1 MRRITLIIVVLA
13 AIAAAGTTGYWI
25 GTHGLVLP
33 NYQTHAQTAAPAS
46 GPVIYYQDPD
56 GKPFYSAEPKQTA
69 DGRAWRAV
77 HASEDIGFDDPIG
90 ENEPQSQSRKILY
103 YRNPMGLPDISKTPK
118 KDSMGM
124 DYVPVYEGDEP
135 NSSIVKVAPGRLQNI
150 GVKSEPA
157 TLRELSVPVRAP
169 GTIQLDERRISVIT
183 VRSESFIESVED
195 VTTGTLVRKGQRLM
209 RVYSPAVASAAAD
222 YGAAL
227 SLNTGTISAQG
238 SRQRLLNLD
247 APPELVSEIERTR
260 KAPVTFIST
269 APRDGIVL
277 DRNVSDGMRVS
288 AGDQLFRI
296 ADHSLVW
303 AVVDVAE
310 RDLALVGDG
319 QPVTVRVRSYPNLT
333 FPGKVALVYPHLNPA
348 TRSARVRI
356 ELPNEK
362 LLLLPDMFAE
372 AEIGTGSG
380 DKVVAVPES
389 AVIDSGDR
397 QVAIID
403 RGEGK
408 FEPRNVRLGRRGAG
422 LIEITEGLSAG
433 DKVVTSANFL
443 IDAESNL
450 KAALKSLSDAGAP
463 K

>member
-1 MRRITLIIVVLA
+1 MRRIALIIFVLA
-13 AIAAAGTTGYWI
+13 AIAAAGTTGYWV
-25 GTHGLVLP
+25 GTQGFVLP
-33 NYQTHAQTAAPAS
+33 KHQSATHTAAAPS

-56 GKPFYSAEPKQTA
+56 GKPFYSAEPKQTS
-69 DGRAWRAV
+69 DGRPWRAV
-77 HASEDIGFDDPIG
+77 HASEDISFDDPPT
-90 ENEPQSQSRKILY
+90 ESAAQPERKILY
-103 YRNPMGLPDISKTPK
+103 YRNPMGLPDVSKTPK

-124 DYVPVYEGDEP
+124 DYIPVYEGDEP
-135 NSSIVKVAPGRLQNI
+135 DSSIVKVSPGKLQRI
-150 GVKSEPA
+150 GATSEPA
-157 TLRELSVPVRAP
+157 TLRELAVPVRAP

-183 VRSESFIESVED
+183 MRSESFIESVED

-209 RVYSPAVASAAAD
+209 RIYSPSVASAAAD

-227 SLNTGTISAQG
+227 SFNAATLSTQG

-247 APPELVSEIERTR
+247 VPPELVSEIERTR

-269 APRDGIVL
+269 APRDGIIL

-288 AGDQLFRI
+288 AGDTLFRI

-310 RDLALVGDG
+310 RDLALVSEG
-319 QPVTVRVRSYPNLT
+319 QPVTVRVRSYSDRT

-348 TRSARVRI
+348 TRTARVRI
-356 ELPNEK
+356 ELPNANR
-362 LLLLPDMFAE
+362 LLLPDMYAE
-372 AEIGTGSG
+372 AEINTGG
-380 DKVVAVPES
+380 EEKVVVVPES

-397 QVAIID
+397 QLVILD
-403 RGEGK
+403 KGEGK
-408 FEPRNVRLGRRGAG
+408 FDPRNVRLGRRGAG
-422 LIEITEGLSAG
+422 YVEIREGVNAG
-433 DKVVTSANFL
+433 DAVVTSANFL

-450 KAALKSLSDAGAP
+450 KAALKGLSDAGAP